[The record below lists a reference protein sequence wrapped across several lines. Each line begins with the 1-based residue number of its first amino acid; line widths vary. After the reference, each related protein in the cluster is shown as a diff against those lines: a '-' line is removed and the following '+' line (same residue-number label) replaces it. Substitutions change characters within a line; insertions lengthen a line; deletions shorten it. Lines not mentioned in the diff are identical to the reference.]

1 MHRRGSAIGMYETFE
16 NLPESRRTHIL
27 DVCIEEFAVN
37 GYEKT
42 STNTIVKK
50 LGISK
55 GVLFLYFGS
64 KKNLFIYI
72 MEYLT
77 KNASAMFFER
87 FPGHEP
93 LQFIDLFDH
102 MGEFYHILLSEDP
115 FVIMFFM
122 EAVLNTPAELRMEID
137 SRHERFHQLF
147 LSKMHISNM
156 RQGVDIQMALDL
168 VHMVSYHVGQ
178 IMFREYSGN
187 MDFFR
192 ENADKYVEMFNKYI
206 DIVKHGV
213 YE

>member
-1 MHRRGSAIGMYETFE
+1 MYETFE
-16 NLPESRRTHIL
+16 NLPVSRKKHIL
-27 DVCIEEFAVN
+27 NVCIEEFAIN

-64 KKNLFIYI
+64 KKNLFLYTI
-72 MEYLT
+72 EYLT
-77 KNASAMFFER
+77 EQALALFIER

-93 LQFIDLFDH
+93 LQFIDIFDH
-102 MGEFYHILLSEDP
+102 MGEFYHILLIEDP

-122 EAVLNTPAELRMEID
+122 EALLNTPEELRQEID
-137 SRHERFHQLF
+137 SRHEKLHKLF
-147 LSKMHISNM
+147 LNKMHISNM
-156 RQGVDIQMALDL
+156 RQGVNIQMALDL

-178 IMFREYSGN
+178 IMLREYSGN

>member
-1 MHRRGSAIGMYETFE
+1 MYETFE
-16 NLPESRRTHIL
+16 NLPENRREHIL
-27 DVCIEEFAVN
+27 KVCMEEFAVN

-64 KKNLFIYI
+64 KKNLFMYI

-77 KNASAMFFER
+77 GYVVALFFER

-93 LQFIDLFDH
+93 LQFIDIFDH
-102 MGEFYHILLSEDP
+102 MGELYHILLSENP
-115 FVIMFFM
+115 FIIMFYM
-122 EAVLNTPAELRMEID
+122 EALLNTPVELRVEID
-137 SRHERFHQLF
+137 SRHEKAHQLF
-147 LSKMHISNM
+147 LNKMHISNM
-156 RQGVDIQMALDL
+156 RQGVEIQMALDL
-168 VHMVSYHVGQ
+168 VHMVSYYVGQ
-178 IMFREYSGN
+178 RIFREYGGN

-192 ENADKYVEMFNKYI
+192 ENADRYIELFNRYI
-206 DIVKHGV
+206 DIVKYGV

>member
-1 MHRRGSAIGMYETFE
+1 MYETFE
-16 NLPESRRTHIL
+16 NLPESRKNQIIK
-27 DVCIEEFAVN
+27 VCMEEFALN

-64 KKNLFIYI
+64 KKKLFMYI
-72 MEYLT
+72 LEYLT
-77 KNASAMFFER
+77 GFVTAMFFER

-93 LQFIDLFDH
+93 LQFIDIFDH
-102 MGEFYHILLSEDP
+102 MGELYHILLIEDP
-115 FVIMFFM
+115 FIVMFFM
-122 EAVLNTPAELRMEID
+122 EALLNTPAELREETD
-137 SRHERFHQLF
+137 SRHDKAHQLF
-147 LSKMHISNM
+147 LNKMHISNM
-156 RQGVDIQMALDL
+156 REGVDVQMALDL

-178 IMFREYSGN
+178 IIFREYGGN
-187 MDFFR
+187 MDYFR
-192 ENADKYVEMFNKYI
+192 ANADRYVEIFNKYI